1 MFVMDYYGHKLFN
14 GVLFAHHLILDVPG
28 GSPHLGYRRRVP
40 LWHNPPT
47 RVKHTKQARPARG
60 QPVELNDEY
69 GSHVRGLRVYQVKG
83 VFSAPSKGL
92 RDSTLAPSERKTKRT
107 RTTTEGGASKAKVI
121 PHPTHFPSF
130 LSHM

>member
-1 MFVMDYYGHKLFN
+1 MVDEHIVG
-14 GVLFAHHLILDVPG
+14 I
-28 GSPHLGYRRRVP
+28 S
-40 LWHNPPT
+40 
-47 RVKHTKQARPARG
+47 RPARG
-60 QPVELNDEY
+60 QPAELNDEY

-83 VFSAPSKGL
+83 VFSVPSKGL

>member
-1 MFVMDYYGHKLFN
+1 MDEHIVG
-14 GVLFAHHLILDVPG
+14 I
-28 GSPHLGYRRRVP
+28 S
-40 LWHNPPT
+40 
-47 RVKHTKQARPARG
+47 RPARG
-60 QPVELNDEY
+60 QPAELNDEY
-69 GSHVRGLRVYQVKG
+69 GSHVRGLRVYQVQG
-83 VFSAPSKGL
+83 VFSVPSKGL